1 MPNVVDVTN
10 LLQGP
15 RHTIVQVYLENDGYS
30 GELKNEVLLDPVLDL
45 GLNKKFT
52 RFVVEE
58 ILFHFA
64 GFDATLKF
72 DTGLV
77 DKFNIWVLPEG
88 AANYVDLRPFGGFK
102 DRSGPDG
109 NGKLLLSTNGFTN
122 NNAKGSLLLKVR
134 IS

>member
-1 MPNVVDVTN
+1 MPNIVDTTS

-30 GELKNEVLLDPVLDL
+30 GELKNEILLDPVLDL
-45 GLNKKFT
+45 GLTKDT

-72 DTGLV
+72 ETGRV
-77 DKFNIWVLPEG
+77 DKLNIWVLPEG

-102 DRSGPDG
+102 DRCGPDG
-109 NGKLLLSTNGFTN
+109 TGKLLLSTNGFTN